1 MSDTVE
7 KTMEDILTKVEEE
20 KTQDLDP
27 KDVVNEV
34 ILTKVEEE
42 KTQDLDP
49 KDVVNEVILTK
60 VEEEKTQD
68 LDPKDVFKADVVKEV
83 ILTEVMIDI
92 TRITFSQMLENFLNQ
107 NKDKLESLS
116 IKLTPEI
123 QTYLLILL
131 KDKSSFFNDI
141 DSSLKKIILD
151 DKIDLKDI
159 PEIIVLVTKVYKI
172 INTDKGIPKVDPYE
186 LIKNILHI
194 VFTLYIETNKV
205 QNNELATDLL
215 KIIDVSIDLI
225 KLKAIKPPKI
235 GCLSKLFWYFYI
247 M

>member
-7 KTMEDILTKVEEE
+7 KTMEDILTKVEEISQVPE
-20 KTQDLDP
+20 P
-27 KDVVNEV
+27 KDVVN
-34 ILTKVEEE
+34 
-42 KTQDLDP
+42 
-49 KDVVNEVILTK
+49 KDVVN
-60 VEEEKTQD
+60 
-68 LDPKDVFKADVVKEV
+68 KDVVNKDVVKEDVVKDV
-83 ILTEVMIDI
+83 ILTDAMIDI

-107 NKDKLESLS
+107 NKDKLETLS

-123 QTYLLILL
+123 QTYLLILF
-131 KDKSSFFNDI
+131 KEKSSLFDDI

-159 PEIIVLVTKVYKI
+159 PEILVLVTKVYEI
-172 INTDKGIPKVDPYE
+172 INTDNGIPKVDPYE

-205 QNNELATDLL
+205 QNKELATDLL

-247 M
+247 I

>member
-7 KTMEDILTKVEEE
+7 KTMED
-20 KTQDLDP
+20 
-27 KDVVNEV
+27 

>member
-34 ILTKVEEE
+34 ILTKIEEE
-42 KTQDLDP
+42 KPQDLDP

>member
-7 KTMEDILTKVEEE
+7 KTMEDILTKVEETSQIPE
-20 KTQDLDP
+20 PKEETSQVPEPKEETSQIPEPKEETSQVPEPKEETSQVPEP
-27 KDVVNEV
+27 KDVV
-34 ILTKVEEE
+34 
-42 KTQDLDP
+42 
-49 KDVVNEVILTK
+49 
-60 VEEEKTQD
+60 
-68 LDPKDVFKADVVKEV
+68 KADVVKEV
-83 ILTEVMIDI
+83 ILTDAMIDI

-107 NKDKLESLS
+107 NKDKLENLS

-123 QTYLLILL
+123 QTYLLILF
-131 KDKSSFFNDI
+131 KEKSSLFDDI

-159 PEIIVLVTKVYKI
+159 PEIIVLVTKVYEI

-186 LIKNILHI
+186 LIKNILNI

-205 QNNELATDLL
+205 QNKELATDLL
-215 KIIDVSIDLI
+215 NIIGVSIDLI

-247 M
+247 I

>member
-1 MSDTVE
+1 
-7 KTMEDILTKVEEE
+7 
-20 KTQDLDP
+20 
-27 KDVVNEV
+27 
-34 ILTKVEEE
+34 
-42 KTQDLDP
+42 
-49 KDVVNEVILTK
+49 
-60 VEEEKTQD
+60 
-68 LDPKDVFKADVVKEV
+68 
-83 ILTEVMIDI
+83 MIDI